1 MSIYSMNIHFLEN
14 KAPYC
19 AWEHR
24 LCHQT
29 AWTPVLALFVAFTSV
44 SLCLGFRI
52 FRKQTGFMRH
62 GIALFP
68 GSEVLS
74 VWFCF
79 LLSASAFF
87 PPIISCYWCLFDFHL
102 DFLPPAPPP
111 NQFKC
116 SLKYVHRLE
125 LCSPTIHKAL
135 GSISSMAHNKCHNI
149 CLYSCTQ
156 RWRQENH

>member
-1 MSIYSMNIHFLEN
+1 MCYMCTCVPAHGQMSIYSMNIHFLEN

-102 DFLPPAPPP
+102 DFLPPAPP
-111 NQFKC
+111 QSIQMFTKIC
-116 SLKYVHRLE
+116 SQAGVMLTYHPQGPRLH
-125 LCSPTIHKAL
+125 LQH
-135 GSISSMAHNKCHNI
+135 G
-149 CLYSCTQ
+149 TQ
-156 RWRQENH
+156 QMP